1 MPPRTRR
8 HRSGRRDVVRWFTRV
23 VIAFPVAVGLGVAAW
38 LGFVADPPAERMLER
53 FRVKTG
59 APVPYV
65 QLKDRGGASTTL
77 AAAATGQPT
86 LVVISDADC
95 AQCERQL
102 EHIRSVDAKAGA
114 AAPRVLA
121 VSVSVPGRYG
131 AMVDQYAPIPLY
143 DDVNGAFRGKLGLNA
158 VPAVLSVGADGRV
171 REIRFGLQ
179 PPSQLRALMAS
190 AAGPVRLSS
199 AADAAR

>member
-1 MPPRTRR
+1 MPRTRR

-23 VIAFPVAVGLGVAAW
+23 VIALPVVAALGVAAW
-38 LGFVADPPAERMLER
+38 LGFIADSPAERMLER

-59 APVPYV
+59 APLPYV
-65 QLKDRGGASTTL
+65 QLKDRVGASTTL

-95 AQCERQL
+95 VQCEQQL
-102 EHIRSVDAKAGA
+102 KHIRSVNAEA
-114 AAPRVLA
+114 ASRVVG
-121 VSVSVPGRYG
+121 VSVSVPGRYA
-131 AMVDQYAPIPLY
+131 AMTNKYAPIPLY

-171 REIRFGLQ
+171 RVIRLGLQ
-179 PPSQLRALMAS
+179 LPSQLRALRAS
-190 AAGPVRLSS
+190 AAGPVQLSS
-199 AADAAR
+199 AAGAAR